1 MNAAQILYDQFG
13 ITIKMDSSGREI
25 VCGLGRWTH
34 LLRGGDTSAWQEI
47 GRLLDEVEKKHLR
60 RDDRIIVVVDRQTLV
75 LRPEEIPKLLE
86 RDPDLYVKALKRGKS
101 EKRMQANERR
111 F

>member
-13 ITIKMDSSGREI
+13 ITTELDSSGR
-25 VCGLGRWTH
+25 VWFSGLMRWTH
-34 LLRGGDTSAWQEI
+34 LARGGDMSAWQEI
-47 GRLLDEVEKKHLR
+47 GRLMDEVEKKHLR

-111 F
+111 I